1 MAIAP
6 STILIPVNTPV
17 LLPNGKMEPSWWA
30 VFVALAEG
38 FVDVVTVTGGA
49 TAGDVAIFAS
59 PEQITGGLVQ
69 TANYADASVT
79 LAKIQDAIANSKLL
93 GSGAAGAGSPYS
105 ELSLGT
111 NLSITGTTLNATVT
125 ALPTSFASTFLLMGG

>member
-79 LAKIQDAIANSKLL
+79 LSKIQDAIGNSKLV
-93 GSGAAGAGSPYS
+93 GSGSAGAGSPYS
-105 ELSLGT
+105 ELDLGT
-111 NLSITGTTLNATVT
+111 GLSMSGTMLNVST
-125 ALPTSFASTFLLMGG
+125 ASADNAELLAWLAL